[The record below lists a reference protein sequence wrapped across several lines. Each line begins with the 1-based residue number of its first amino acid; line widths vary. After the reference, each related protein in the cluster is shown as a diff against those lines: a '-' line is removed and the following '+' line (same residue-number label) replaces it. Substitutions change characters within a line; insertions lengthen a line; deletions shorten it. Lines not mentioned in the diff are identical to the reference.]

1 MAALPLFLASSTA
14 ISSAS
19 LAVTLELGS
28 LEASSA
34 PCDLSSA
41 SREAV
46 MLMSWTVVQ
55 RGQLNVSLSTMA
67 EEVV

>member
-14 ISSAS
+14 VSSACW
-19 LAVTLELGS
+19 AVTLELGS

-46 MLMSWTVVQ
+46 MFVEVDGVQ
-55 RGQLNVSLSTMA
+55 RSQLKHSMSAMA